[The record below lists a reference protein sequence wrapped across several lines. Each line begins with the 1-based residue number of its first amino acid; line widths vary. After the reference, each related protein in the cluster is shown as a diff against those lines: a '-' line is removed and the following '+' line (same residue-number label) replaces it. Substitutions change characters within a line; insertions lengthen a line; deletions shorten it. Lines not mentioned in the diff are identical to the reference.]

1 MIARSGPGRVRLLVR
16 VSGVVAGV
24 VAGTLASLLLP
35 AVAAAHPLGNFTINH
50 YAGILVMPDEIRIDF
65 VIDQAEIPT
74 FEERRRFDDDA
85 DGELSDAEIAAAEE
99 QECAD
104 LTGAL
109 DLTINGAD
117 IALELAGADLT
128 FPLGAGLPT
137 MRLVCDYTAS
147 FPTPPPTGVEIGFAD
162 RSFAGRLGWREIVVE
177 GDGMLVEAIDGEFLA
192 RSLSDRLTDYPADS
206 LTKPLAMSAVTF
218 RATPG
223 GGAQPT
229 AVPPGSPGPA
239 GPPPAEGLAAIF
251 AATDLSPSLLLMSLL
266 AAAGLGA
273 WHALTPGHGKTLVAA
288 WLVGTRGTAVHA
300 VGLGMAVTVSHTLGV
315 LALAALVL
323 VAQQALASDVV
334 ARMLPLVAAVG
345 IVAIGGWMLAA
356 ELRRLRL
363 IGREGLDVHG
373 HAHASSKG
381 PGAGPTLT
389 RRSLVALGLAGG
401 IVPSASALLILLG
414 AIAAGRAA
422 FGIALVVAFGLGMAL
437 VLVGVGLAV
446 VRARGWAARIAAASR
461 LRAAAGYAPLIA
473 SIVIVVVGAWLT
485 LQAVNGLGP

>member
-1 MIARSGPGRVRLLVR
+1 MIAPRGGGRARLLVR
-16 VSGVVAGV
+16 VSGVVAG
-24 VAGTLASLLLP
+24 TIASLVLP

-50 YAGILVMPDEIRIDF
+50 YAGILAMSDAIRIDF

-74 FEERRRFDDDA
+74 FQERLRFDDDA

-109 DLTINGAD
+109 Y
-117 IALELAGADLT
+117 LAVDRAEVPLQVTDTDLT

-137 MRLVCDYTAS
+137 MRLVCEYTAS
-147 FPTPPPTGVEIGFAD
+147 FPTVPPAGVEIEFAD
-162 RSFAGRLGWREIVVE
+162 RSFVGRLGWHEIVIE
-177 GDGMLVEAIDGEFLA
+177 GDGMEVEAVDGEFL
-192 RSLSDRLTDYPADS
+192 RESLSDRLTDYPADF
-206 LTKPLAMSAVTF
+206 LTKPLSMSAVRF

-223 GGAQPT
+223 VVAEPSTTPQPGG
-229 AVPPGSPGPA
+229 PGG
-239 GPPPAEGLAAIF
+239 PPAEGLPAIF
-251 AATDLSPSLLLMSLL
+251 GATDLSPTIILMSML

-288 WLVGTRGTAVHA
+288 WLVGTRGTAAHA
-300 VGLGMAVTVSHTLGV
+300 VGLGLAVTVSHTLGV

-323 VAQQALASDVV
+323 VAQQTLAPDLV
-334 ARMLPLVAAVG
+334 ARILPLVAAIG

-363 IGREGLDVHG
+363 DRRAAVDTHG
-373 HAHASSKG
+373 HPHEGSKG
-381 PGAGPTLT
+381 PAGDRALT
-389 RRSLVALGLAGG
+389 RRSLFALGLAGG

-414 AIAAGRAA
+414 AIAAKRAA
-422 FGIALVVAFGLGMAL
+422 FGIVLVAAFGLGMAL

-461 LRAAAGYAPLIA
+461 MRAMAGYAPLIA
-473 SIVIVVVGAWLT
+473 SIIVLGVGAWLT
-485 LQAVNGLGP
+485 LQAVSALRP